1 MKYNRCKSATR
12 RWFHQKNL
20 RSHTPECM
28 SRKVSQGLEKSAKVL
43 TSPDFAGFLRTQLM
57 PPAVLRGR
65 SGEIT
70 GLKSLYCR
78 PDRIRTQRVNSF
90 KSIFHML
97 AIPPMAIGGS
107 FKSEMNHLKR
117 IGGMPLQ
124 SRQSAVEQIE
134 QPCFIWDSRG
144 TLM

>member
-1 MKYNRCKSATR
+1 CRQRY
-12 RWFHQKNL
+12 
-20 RSHTPECM
+20 P
-28 SRKVSQGLEKSAKVL
+28 
-43 TSPDFAGFLRTQLM
+43 
-57 PPAVLRGR
+57 RGP

-70 GLKSLYCR
+70 GLKSLCCC

-90 KSIFHML
+90 KSICHML

-117 IGGMPLQ
+117 IRGMPLQ

-144 TLM
+144 TLMKVATEIRL